1 MTDENGIC
9 PIKELGAIN
18 VKLWQKNTFIRIL
31 RRHRSG
37 PPGVDVGRLPSI
49 TNNHHQATGN
59 AKDLQTPGL
68 RRHGNK
74 RYVVVNFVR

>member
-1 MTDENGIC
+1 MC
-9 PIKELGAIN
+9 PLKELGLCKTLA
-18 VKLWQKNTFIRIL
+18 KKNFIRIL
-31 RRHRSG
+31 KRHRSG

-74 RYVVVNFVR
+74 RYVVVDFVR